1 MVVLFVDLRA
11 VFDTVNREILLK
23 TMRER
28 GVREELEKRC
38 EKVVR
43 ETMNTVRIKRR
54 RKVSGEKR
62 VRQRYPLNSLFILL
76 ISDINEAL
84 RKGR

>member
-28 GVREELEKRC
+28 EVKEGLEKRC

-54 RKVSGEKR
+54 KVLDEKG

>member
-11 VFDTVNREILLK
+11 VFDTANREILLK

-28 GVREELEKRC
+28 EVKEGLEKRC

-54 RKVSGEKR
+54 KVLDEKG

-84 RKGR
+84 KKER

>member
-23 TMRER
+23 TIRER

-54 RKVSGEKR
+54 KVLGEKG
-62 VRQRYPLNSLFILL
+62 VRQGYPLNSLFILL